1 MSNNRLIPWIS
12 AALVFLSLELT
23 TIKPKLIYFFML
35 LSFLAVFIG
44 MWRLIDIEM
53 KKAKFWNFLITPI
66 SLLIAGWIFFIF
78 LDGNGWQL
86 ASAMLLSGFLWL
98 FMETIF
104 FYFYLR
110 PKYQAHAL
118 ENISYYLNLAA
129 VFLFYSGLFN
139 LSVFLTFKFWWLM
152 LSGII
157 FSILLLHELFW
168 VSEIS
173 FQSSRVYIIIITL
186 LMAEFFWTVSFL
198 PTSVYVN
205 GMIMTTSFYLLGG
218 LARNWLLEIREPKV
232 LRRYLFNSLFVFIII
247 LLTAKWF

>member
-1 MSNNRLIPWIS
+1 MSINRLTPWIS
-12 AALVFLSLELT
+12 AVLVFLSLELT
-23 TIKPKLIYFFML
+23 TIQPKLVYFFML
-35 LSFLAVFIG
+35 LSFMAVFVG

-66 SLLIAGWIFFIF
+66 LFLIAGWIFFIF
-78 LDGNGWQL
+78 LDGVSLQRGSAIFL
-86 ASAMLLSGFLWL
+86 AGFLWL

-104 FYFYLR
+104 FYFHLR

-118 ENISYYLNLAA
+118 ENISNYLNLAT

-139 LSVFLTFKFWWLM
+139 LSIFLTFKFWWLI

-157 FSILLLHELFW
+157 FSLLLLHELFW

-173 FQSSRVYIIIITL
+173 FQSSRVYIVIITL
-186 LMAEFFWTVSFL
+186 LIAELFWTVSFL

-205 GMIMTTSFYLLGG
+205 GMIMAILFYLLGG
-218 LARNWLLEIREPKV
+218 LARNWLLEIRESKV